1 MLSKKIAIIAGE
13 PSGDI
18 MGAELIHE
26 FKYLYNNI
34 EILGVG
40 GKELSK
46 LGLKSIFPI
55 DRVSYIGPWDIIK
68 NVNTI
73 RKLIKI
79 TVDTIIRS
87 KPDILVII
95 DCPEFS
101 HRVAKRVRR
110 ISPEIPIVNYVSP
123 TIWAWR
129 QSRATKMSSYIDHV
143 LSILPFEPELYQK
156 LNGPMCTYVGNPL
169 SERVAKYM
177 KTLSKTN
184 NSKTIDLVLMA
195 GSRKSEV
202 SRLLAPSIDGINR
215 LNKKYDNLVVKILTF
230 EHFHDLIIKNLS
242 KASFNYEII
251 TQEREKYRNIIN
263 SDLAIVASGSAT
275 LELAIAR
282 LPMVVIYKTNIIF
295 SIFRF
300 FIKTHSIVLPNII
313 HGSKIITE
321 LFQLKCN
328 GFAIANV
335 LQSIIENDNIR
346 EDQVKMHNE
355 VREKIFSNDK
365 SDQHEGAKIIYDYLK

>member
-18 MGAELIHE
+18 MGADLIHE

-68 NVNTI
+68 NVKTI

-101 HRVAKRVRR
+101 HRVAKKVRR

-129 QSRATKMSSYIDHV
+129 QSRATKMSSYIYHV

-169 SERVAKYM
+169 SERVAK
-177 KTLSKTN
+177 
-184 NSKTIDLVLMA
+184 
-195 GSRKSEV
+195 
-202 SRLLAPSIDGINR
+202 
-215 LNKKYDNLVVKILTF
+215 
-230 EHFHDLIIKNLS
+230 
-242 KASFNYEII
+242 
-251 TQEREKYRNIIN
+251 
-263 SDLAIVASGSAT
+263 
-275 LELAIAR
+275 
-282 LPMVVIYKTNIIF
+282 
-295 SIFRF
+295 
-300 FIKTHSIVLPNII
+300 
-313 HGSKIITE
+313 
-321 LFQLKCN
+321 
-328 GFAIANV
+328 
-335 LQSIIENDNIR
+335 
-346 EDQVKMHNE
+346 
-355 VREKIFSNDK
+355 
-365 SDQHEGAKIIYDYLK
+365 